1 MMERKLDCEECD
13 DRNEGV
19 GAYFFLT
26 RFFHMFNPFT
36 GCSPEIFTKNRL
48 QFENEMISK
57 NNPVQN
63 S

>member
-1 MMERKLDCEECD
+1 MERKLDCEECD

-48 QFENEMISK
+48 
-57 NNPVQN
+57 
-63 S
+63 